1 MVADANVSPG
11 LEAVYLSQFE
21 RGVNQSKPSTS
32 PSHVT
37 IRGRDVLAGTAD
49 AGDAV
54 WIEAPYL
61 KIVFTIAPED
71 AQSVAQK
78 FVIE

>member
-32 PSHVT
+32 PSYVT
-37 IRGRDVLAGTAD
+37 IRGRDVLAGTTAD

-54 WIEAPYL
+54 
-61 KIVFTIAPED
+61 
-71 AQSVAQK
+71 
-78 FVIE
+78 